1 VEVNPMNDFKRVLL
15 DNCKCPDMLGI
26 EMKVLNFDF
35 SSKPLLIGGK
45 ALEYYGVRESDND
58 FDFVITEEDYE
69 LLSYRYPD
77 NIKEIWGDFGVC
89 RGSFEIWKCICLF
102 EYEFLSEDAIEEEDF
117 LVISFE
123 KLMFL
128 KVLGISSDKNQ
139 RDLHLMR
146 DRMAVI
152 NTILH
157 DYY

>member
-1 VEVNPMNDFKRVLL
+1 MNDFQRVLL

-26 EMKVLNFDF
+26 EMKALNFSF

-89 RGSFEIWKCICLF
+89 RGGFEIWKSICLF
-102 EYEFLSEDAIEEEDF
+102 EYDFLSEDAIEEEDF

-128 KVLGISSDKNQ
+128 KVLGISNDKNQ